1 MGLESLAAAAELPIY
16 RQLTKKEVKRFR
28 KYLKKLLCRH
38 GSWAEPWFSEA
49 RRLNRKARSSPI
61 YEIDRLQF
69 MKLVPYQLSPWKLFQ
84 AMVFPIRRSLD
95 YQSIARRIFH
105 VESLSSGAEQIY
117 DKEIDVFV

>member
-1 MGLESLAAAAELPIY
+1 MGLESLAAVAELPIY

-28 KYLKKLLCRH
+28 KFLKKLLCQH

-49 RRLNRKARSSPI
+49 RRLNRKTRYSPI

-69 MKLVPYQLSPWKLFQ
+69 MQLVPLQLSPCKLAQ
-84 AMVFPIRRSLD
+84 VMIFPIRRGLD
-95 YQSIARRIFH
+95 YQSIARQIFQI
-105 VESLSSGAEQIY
+105 ESLVSGAEPIY